1 MLKGVFQVGG
11 PSGSSGSGASE
22 SSDVRKWEFSTKDRI
37 GHGSFG
43 CIYLG
48 KDLITQEKVAVKV
61 ESAHAALPQLS
72 YEFKVCRLFE
82 KSSGFP
88 RVYWCGKESG
98 RNVMVMELLGS
109 SLEELFVKCGRSLP
123 LCTVLALAEQMLKR
137 LESMH
142 SRGYVHRDVKVLSF
156 LCFVYCFIFLTSIL
170 QPENFLMGLNEY
182 KTTVFIIDFGLSK
195 KYFDRATRKHL
206 PFRDDKK
213 LTGTAR
219 YASVNTHAGMEQSR
233 RDDLE
238 ALGYTLIYLLK
249 GKLPWQGIGGET
261 KEVK

>member
-1 MLKGVFQVGG
+1 MLKGVFQVGDTK
-11 PSGSSGSGASE
+11 SSSGGAGE
-22 SSDVRKWEFSTKDRI
+22 ADDGQKWEFSTKDRI

-48 KDLITQEKVAVKV
+48 KDLKTQEKVAVKV

-82 KSSGFP
+82 KSTGFP

-109 SLEELFVKCGRSLP
+109 SLEELFVKSGRSLP

-142 SRGYVHRDVKVLSF
+142 SRGYVHRDVK
-156 LCFVYCFIFLTSIL
+156 
-170 QPENFLMGLNEY
+170 PENFLMGLGECKN
-182 KTTVFIIDFGLSK
+182 TVYIIDFGLSK

-238 ALGYTLIYLLK
+238 ALGYALIYLLK
-249 GKLPWQGIGGET
+249 GKLPWQGIGGDT
-261 KEVK
+261 KDAK